1 MRWAVRC
8 CPAMPDDGTVFNDPA
23 SRTRLLQ
30 AALVASTLW
39 GQRVYADRL
48 SGTLVI
54 DAAHQRALGAFRRG
68 LEESVIA
75 PHIGTTLGRG
85 WALFSDHFPRRHPA
99 FAKEFLEA
107 TGLSVEQ
114 YFTCVTGLT
123 TYLPFD
129 RADEPVFNARS
140 VANATAYRE
149 LFPTYLKLES
159 QTPEQLAVSLWDGFA
174 ERGYRD

>member
-54 DAAHQRALGAFRRG
+54 DAARQRALGAFRRG

-85 WALFSDHFPRRHPA
+85 WALFSEHFPRRYQA
-99 FAKEFLEA
+99 FAQEFLDA
-107 TGLSVEQ
+107 TGLTVEQ

-129 RADEPVFNARS
+129 RDDGPAFNAAS
-140 VANATAYRE
+140 VAGATAYRDI
-149 LFPTYLKLES
+149 FPAYLALES
-159 QTPEQLAVSLWDGFA
+159 QTPAQLSVSLSHGFA
-174 ERGYRD
+174 E